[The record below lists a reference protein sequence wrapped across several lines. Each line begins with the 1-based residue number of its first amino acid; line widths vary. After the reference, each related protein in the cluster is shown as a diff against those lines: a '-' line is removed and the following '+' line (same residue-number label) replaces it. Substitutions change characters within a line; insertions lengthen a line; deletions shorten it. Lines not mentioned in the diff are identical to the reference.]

1 MKSNDTTGLIL
12 VLYMERGCGLHSQ
25 DSLSTPFNSP
35 AASSL
40 LIGFNHRSVI
50 ISAKK
55 EYQPRQVV
63 YLRPSAICALKQE
76 VDQ

>member
-1 MKSNDTTGLIL
+1 MKSNDTTGLVL
-12 VLYMERGCGLHSQ
+12 VLHMERGCGLHSQ
-25 DSLSTPFNSP
+25 DCSSTPSHSS

-40 LIGFNHRSVI
+40 LIAFNHRSVI

-76 VDQ
+76 GDR